1 MTQYGEKR
9 LLDELLGNGFCLIL
23 KNPQDGDEI
32 DRFKTELDAKVVVIG
47 IDFDDTEGMLATFM
61 GAATALLCR
70 PDKYVFDAGD
80 DVGQLCAALMQ
91 RLQAG

>member
-1 MTQYGEKR
+1 M
-9 LLDELLGNGFCLIL
+9 
-23 KNPQDGDEI
+23 
-32 DRFKTELDAKVVVIG
+32 VIG